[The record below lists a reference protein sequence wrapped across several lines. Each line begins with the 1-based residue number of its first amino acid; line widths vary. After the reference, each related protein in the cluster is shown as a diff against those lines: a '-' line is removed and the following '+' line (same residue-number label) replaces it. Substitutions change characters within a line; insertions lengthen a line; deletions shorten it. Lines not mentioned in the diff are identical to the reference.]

1 MMKAEM
7 HRPILRG
14 RRPVRA
20 DHRLCAD
27 DEPVRTQSA
36 ILDKSKSKPWSFLSI
51 TVFLVRMRFSSAPK
65 TRFARR
71 ARNGRPVIL
80 YEKNPKP
87 SLNAKCGGHGAKH
100 V

>member
-7 HRPILRG
+7 HRQILRG
-14 RRPVRA
+14 RRSVRA

-36 ILDKSKSKPWSFLSI
+36 ILDKSKPKPLLSI
-51 TVFLVRMRFSSAPK
+51 TVFLVRMRFSSVPK
-65 TRFARR
+65 TRLARG
-71 ARNGRPVIL
+71 ARNGRSMIL

-87 SLNAKCGGHGAKH
+87 GLNAKCGRLGATHG
-100 V
+100 